1 MKDAI
6 HNKTHSDFKNV
17 KTWKK
22 SICLRIGRPLKFD
35 GTWLTVADM
44 WGTKKGLLLAQGY
57 LRIHSAAQILLQG
70 AGARVHPQ
78 YYDCNLGAHLWHSF
92 FFFFPCTESLIM
104 FQGSN
109 LTEFWGTLW
118 WERQCA
124 NVQLADLAD
133 QRLCWASLLVYYFL
147 SIWNVDNEEM
157 PQWWATRW
165 GGGEDGARVGDFS
178 CGKWCIFGPVLSFT
192 SSKGHIQHPLQ
203 LTVLSV
209 IVISCALTVL
219 LGFISCVLPFLWS
232 MVAL

>member
-1 MKDAI
+1 MINCGWHVRHQEGSVACPRLPTD
-6 HNKTHSDFKNV
+6 TQCSSDSASRGWCQSPSPV
-17 KTWKK
+17 
-22 SICLRIGRPLKFD
+22 L
-35 GTWLTVADM
+35 WLQSRSTS
-44 WGTKKGLLLAQGY
+44 LA
-57 LRIHSAAQILLQG
+57 L
-70 AGARVHPQ
+70 
-78 YYDCNLGAHLWHSF
+78 F

-133 QRLCWASLLVYYFL
+133 QRFCWASLLVYYFL

-192 SSKGHIQHPLQ
+192 SSKGHIQYPLQ

-209 IVISCALTVL
+209 IVISCVLTVL